1 MLGALKLFFGLGL
14 VATLGIAAGVYF
26 AFFGAG
32 PQITYVTPDLV
43 PIDLNTASP
52 ADQPPVNLPA
62 AVILKVPFTT
72 QAPLNNWAQRQHT
85 CEEASMLMVDRY
97 LHGDHSTG
105 TIDPR
110 TADAGINQIT
120 AWKPAV
126 DLTIQ
131 QIGGV
136 AKKYMGWADKILP
149 ATRIE
154 MKQQLAL
161 GRPLIVGV
169 RTHGLGNSNYP
180 GYRTHY
186 EQTGYSVSHYLVV
199 VGYDQNDTFILND
212 PGISKGHGWHIT
224 YDQLMHAIDDLDQAY
239 PSLNAGRVF
248 LVLAPYSNSAH

>member
-1 MLGALKLFFGLGL
+1 MLGALKWFFGLGL

-105 TIDPR
+105 TIDP
-110 TADAGINQIT
+110 
-120 AWKPAV
+120 
-126 DLTIQ
+126 
-131 QIGGV
+131 
-136 AKKYMGWADKILP
+136 
-149 ATRIE
+149 
-154 MKQQLAL
+154 
-161 GRPLIVGV
+161 
-169 RTHGLGNSNYP
+169 
-180 GYRTHY
+180 
-186 EQTGYSVSHYLVV
+186 
-199 VGYDQNDTFILND
+199 
-212 PGISKGHGWHIT
+212 
-224 YDQLMHAIDDLDQAY
+224 
-239 PSLNAGRVF
+239 
-248 LVLAPYSNSAH
+248 